1 MPTEDIEPVKEEK
14 ERIISANEAYLLD
27 LIAEIIV
34 ELILK
39 EEE

>member
-1 MPTEDIEPVKEEK
+1 MPTGDNAEEK
-14 ERIISANEAYLLD
+14 ERIISENEAHLLN

-34 ELILK
+34 ELILN